1 MTDPLG
7 KKQAEKL
14 RRHIPWSQGQV
25 AVKRVRR
32 LGSNDNN
39 EHDGLTLGEGRWCL
53 HTRSTVP
60 LALISTASIGEHAIS
75 WGEVLEI
82 PEGVSGRIRNASFH
96 DGDIYLAAVGLAGIP
111 APRPRAVTVPAVIT
125 SVGTPITS
133 FKTSPLDTRFARSAS
148 LVIVGL
154 GTPLTYEVHYL
165 APTRGVAWS
174 PTLAGATNGEFT
186 MQRTTAGPVHVLPL
200 GIAAGAYLDP
210 AGNTAPSTEAMA
222 LLDWLY
228 VTASEP
234 DADAKGFN
242 PLAKSFFVLE
252 Y

>member
-14 RRHIPWSQGQV
+14 RRHVPWSQGQV
-25 AVKRVRR
+25 EVKRVRR

-60 LALISTASIGEHAIS
+60 LALIATSSVGDHAMT

-111 APRPRAVTVPAVIT
+111 APRPRALTVPAIL
-125 SVGTPITS
+125 VGGPNDPEVKS
-133 FKTSPLDTRFARSAS
+133 SPLDVRFARAAF
-148 LVIVGL
+148 LAVDGL
-154 GTPLTYEVHYL
+154 AANVTYSVHHL
-165 APTRGVAWS
+165 APTRGRAWS
-174 PTLAGATNGEFT
+174 PTLIGAANGEFT
-186 MQRTTAGPVHVLPL
+186 TQRTTVGPVQLLPL
-200 GIAAGAYLDP
+200 GIASGAYLDP
-210 AGNTAPSTEAMA
+210 AGNTAPEVEPMA

-228 VTASEP
+228 VTVSNPGATNAGFVP
-234 DADAKGFN
+234 GAK
-242 PLAKSFFVLE
+242 AFFVLE